1 MICLS
6 RRSTASRKVRVL
18 PRLTVI
24 LSLRRI
30 RAPSARR
37 DKLRILRL
45 RSQARFAQD
54 DTCTPRKF
62 RVLHKL
68 TVILSLRRIRD
79 PSARG
84 DEVRILRLRSQA
96 RFAQDDTALLIGFEP
111 FEIQLLSYGQRS
123 GLVARSCC
131 ADAG

>member
-30 RAPSARR
+30 RDPRARRDKLRILRLRSQARFAQDDISLRRIRDPRARR

-54 DTCTPRKF
+54 DTALPD
-62 RVLHKL
+62 RVRTFEIHYEA
-68 TVILSLRRIRD
+68 TD
-79 PSARG
+79 SARAWSP
-84 DEVRILRLRSQA
+84 IH
-96 RFAQDDTALLIGFEP
+96 
-111 FEIQLLSYGQRS
+111 
-123 GLVARSCC
+123 
-131 ADAG
+131 